1 MDNML
6 LTIQE
11 ASKCLNITPLTVIKC
26 IKNGRLVNRGI
37 GNKILLLKIDIE
49 DLRGKKNKK

>member
-11 ASKCLNITPLTVIKC
+11 ASKCLNTTHLTVIKY

-37 GNKILLLKIDIE
+37 RNKILLLKTDIE